1 MYKSKELDFA
11 ATCSKMEQVAA
22 DGKKRKMHVYNLD
35 VIISVGYR
43 VNSTKATQFR
53 Q

>member
-1 MYKSKELDFA
+1 MCQVKSQQGCDDHLIRGH
-11 ATCSKMEQVAA
+11 QN
-22 DGKKRKMHVYNLD
+22 NLD

-43 VNSTKATQFR
+43 VDSTKATQFR